1 MMSDKGFNV
10 QDIFVPYHHPHSHMR
25 GDTVLRD
32 RKLTSKRVHV
42 ERFIGLAKIYKIL
55 AQSMNSSETQ
65 LASDIV
71 FICFM
76 LCNFRSGIVSKT
88 ACHLGQVDYTI

>member
-1 MMSDKGFNV
+1 MYKIYLRLITIHIPTFFRK
-10 QDIFVPYHHPHSHMR
+10 QTHMR

-32 RKLTSKRVHV
+32 RKLTSKRVHI

-65 LASDIV
+65 LPSDIV
-71 FICFM
+71 FICFI

-88 ACHLGQVDYTI
+88 ALHLSQVDYTI